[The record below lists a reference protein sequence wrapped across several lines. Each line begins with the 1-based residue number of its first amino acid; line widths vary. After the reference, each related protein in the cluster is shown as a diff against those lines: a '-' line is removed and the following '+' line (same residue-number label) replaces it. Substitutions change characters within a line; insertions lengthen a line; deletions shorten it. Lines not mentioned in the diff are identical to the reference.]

1 MPRHINNLQSILV
14 EASTEG
20 FVELPGSKGLSPA
33 AQDLQQ
39 QADSLASR
47 LAGDGIQ
54 CASDREIIALIAY
67 LQRLGTD
74 FTSTLEP

>member
-1 MPRHINNLQSILV
+1 PYP
-14 EASTEG
+14 EG
-20 FVELPGSKGLSPA
+20 YELPGSKGLSPA